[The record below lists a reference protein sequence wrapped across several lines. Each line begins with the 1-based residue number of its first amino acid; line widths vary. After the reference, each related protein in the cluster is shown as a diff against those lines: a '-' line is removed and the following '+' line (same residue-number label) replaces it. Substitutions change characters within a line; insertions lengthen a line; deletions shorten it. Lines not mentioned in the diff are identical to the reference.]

1 MQHYSYKRM
10 IKEAEASLIL
20 SHREPGIA
28 SLLLEDL
35 FDIDRTYLMLH
46 GDEIVSEERRGMFE
60 QAVAR
65 AAAGEPHQYV
75 SGFGWFYGY
84 KMKVDENTLIP
95 RNETEELVEFV
106 LQQEPDDGR
115 TVADIGT
122 GTGAI
127 GLLLQKHW
135 YKNQVVMTDISPGAL
150 EVAKENAETLGVSP
164 EIFCGSLFEP
174 LTERGIMVDCLV
186 SNPPYIAY
194 DEKDEMDASVYRH
207 EPHLALFADDR
218 GLALYKQMID
228 GLPAVLARGGTV
240 YFEIGWR
247 QYEALSSYIK
257 KVWPKTRPQLKKDM
271 NGQDRILFF
280 RWED

>member
-1 MQHYSYKRM
+1 MQHYSYKIM

-20 SHREPGIA
+20 SDREPRIA

-35 FDIDRTYLMLH
+35 FGIDRTYLMLH
-46 GDEIVSEERRGMFE
+46 GDKEVPRERRGMFE
-60 QAVAR
+60 KAVAR
-65 AAAGEPHQYV
+65 AAAGEPYQYV
-75 SGFGWFYGY
+75 TGFGWFCGY

-135 YKNQVVMTDISPGAL
+135 HKNRMVLTDVSLRAL
-150 EVAKENAETLGVSP
+150 EVAEDNAEALGVST

-174 LTERGIMVDCLV
+174 LTERGITVDCIV

-194 DEKDEMDASVYRH
+194 DEKGEMDASVYRH
-207 EPHLALFADDR
+207 EPHLALFADDS

-228 GLPAVLARGGTV
+228 GLPAVLAKGGTV

-247 QYEALSSYIK
+247 QYTALSSYIK

>member
-1 MQHYSYKRM
+1 MQRYSYKRM
-10 IKEAEASLIL
+10 IEEAEASLIL
-20 SHREPGIA
+20 SDREPRIA

-35 FDIDRTYLMLH
+35 FGIDRVYLMLH
-46 GDEIVSEERRGMFE
+46 EEEEVPGERHGIFE
-60 QAVAR
+60 KAVAR
-65 AAAGEPHQYV
+65 AAAGEPYQYV
-75 SGFGWFYGY
+75 TGFSWFYGY
-84 KMKVDENTLIP
+84 KMEVDENTLIP

-106 LQQEPDDGR
+106 LEQEPDDGR

-135 YKNQVVMTDISPGAL
+135 HKNRVVLTDVSSGAL
-150 EVAKENAETLGVSP
+150 EMAGKNAEALGVSP
-164 EIFCGSLFEP
+164 EIFRGSLFEP
-174 LTERGIMVDCLV
+174 LTDRGIMADCIV

-194 DEKDEMDASVYRH
+194 DEKDELDASVYRH
-207 EPHLALFADDR
+207 EPNLALFADD
-218 GLALYKQMID
+218 GGMALYKQMVD
-228 GLPAVLARGGTV
+228 GLPTVLKPGGTV

-247 QYEALSSYIK
+247 QYTALSTYIK